1 MLFAVLSEVRG
12 GLTKAD
18 AVDRIRERR
27 WFDIQ
32 PEDRLPYP
40 CTRHTTHEHRW
51 ITIIAWAR
59 KDAVENHLMHT
70 GIRNNWDLNGQ
81 GLDLFAGIAKGHA
94 AKAVSTFDAATSG
107 QPHSSSAWIRLTRR
121 ASQNASDRS
130 IFTRG
135 TGCYESSIS
144 IFFDSR

>member
-40 CTRHTTHEHRW
+40 STRHTTHEHRW

-81 GLDLFAGIAKGHA
+81 GLDLFAGIAKACRESRIDVRRCYLWSA
-94 AKAVSTFDAATSG
+94 AFKLRMDPSYTPG
-107 QPHSSSAWIRLTRR
+107 QPERKRPINL
-121 ASQNASDRS
+121 
-130 IFTRG
+130 
-135 TGCYESSIS
+135 YEG
-144 IFFDSR
+144 DWVLRVLDLDLL